1 MVTSVE
7 VVQAWA
13 VCDDMLEVARKGPV
27 GAVVAVSF
35 QDLAELVT
43 FCD

>member
-1 MVTSVE
+1 MGASVV
-7 VVQAWA
+7 VVQGWV

-27 GAVVAVSF
+27 GAGVAASF
-35 QDLAELVT
+35 LDLAELVT